1 MWSWNAANESL
12 QLQMVSDGLALR
24 GMYLTKRPKDQL
36 EKKDQLIEVAPSLK
50 NPDWEK
56 NEPVNL
62 ELDHWPLW
70 NQTPT

>member
-1 MWSWNAANESL
+1 
-12 QLQMVSDGLALR
+12 MVSDGLALR

-62 ELDHWPLW
+62 ELDH
-70 NQTPT
+70 